1 MFFRYFTRFRRI
13 FAGRVPVIWKRDVE
27 HKFEYDGSTHYN
39 QGFDSA
45 QLPRR
50 AVRTARRR
58 VRGEH
63 GYDHRRGDLLAGI
76 GGRLSAHGSV
86 RRDVR
91 AVLPAA
97 LALYGLSMRNRYLYV
112 TREAEA
118 KINLVLRKEFDV
130 NFTSFLT
137 ESRIQG
143 FRLKDIISIFIV
155 KNNMD
160 IFDGDIETL
169 KKRYYRKEIQDL
181 KNLEKKLRQKA
192 YSISKLARR
201 TVTDNIII
209 WLLTF

>member
-1 MFFRYFTRFRRI
+1 MEVLITIKDSILRSYLGGLFERRDDGYAVNTDTI
-13 FAGRVPVIWKRDVE
+13 TGAVICSLV
-27 HKFEYDGSTHYN
+27 
-39 QGFDSA
+39 SA
-45 QLPRR
+45 ADYPRMEVSD
-50 AVRTARRR
+50 AT
-58 VRGEH
+58 
-63 GYDHRRGDLLAGI
+63 
-76 GGRLSAHGSV
+76 SV
-86 RRDVR
+86 RFY
-91 AVLPAA
+91 LPHSR
-97 LALYGLSMRNRYLYV
+97 YTDSMRNRYLYV

-209 WLLTF
+209 RLLTF